1 MKRITT
7 WQALTGSA
15 VSALFALPPMIC
27 QATVDQSTG
36 ARSTAE
42 AADIVITN
50 GRIYTLDNRQP
61 WAQAVAI
68 ADGRYVFVGDSVD
81 AGAHVGPQT
90 RQIDLG
96 GAMAM
101 PGVNDVHSHPWQG
114 GLKTLY
120 FCNFDFEATLDEVAA
135 ALRGCLR
142 ANPDAKWIEGG
153 QWTSDFFRN
162 HDIPSPRAWLDAIS
176 PDVAI
181 FLHDDANHN
190 GWVNSAALALG
201 GIDRDTPDPEGGKIL
216 RDAEGE
222 PAGLLY
228 ESARRVLLD
237 NKPPITPQQY
247 RAAIAEAVRQANSF
261 GLTGVNEA
269 RVQAPMLDAYRQ
281 LDEAGELSVHVTAN
295 QQTPR
300 YYRDTPLDVAE
311 HMALRKR
318 YELPHVDTGYVKIFL
333 DGVPTASRTA
343 LMLQHYLT
351 DADHP
356 EPTKGFLLVD
366 PDTLRQDLIALDRA
380 GFTVKL
386 HTAGDGA
393 VRVALDAIEA
403 ARKANGHSGL
413 RHQLA
418 HAGFID
424 PRDVPR
430 FAGLNATADLSP
442 YLWYPS
448 PIIDSIVGA
457 IGERGRHY
465 FPVKDLLAAGADVVI
480 GSDWPSAA
488 LNLSPWG
495 AIEAL
500 VTRRNPV
507 TDAPAT
513 LWAEQAITLEQAL
526 HIATM
531 GGARGLGIE
540 QLSGSIEVG
549 KSADFIVL
557 DRNLFEIPVEQISGT
572 LVEQTWFEGQL
583 VYTRE
588 IEDGPDPSRLQ

>member
-1 MKRITT
+1 MKRMMNWRAI
-7 WQALTGSA
+7 TGSA
-15 VSALFALPPMIC
+15 GLALVAVLPMIC
-27 QATVDQSTG
+27 PAVADNTPGATVKV
-36 ARSTAE
+36 
-42 AADIVITN
+42 ADTVLTN
-50 GRIYTLDNRQP
+50 GRIYTLDPDRP
-61 WAQAVAI
+61 WAEAVAI
-68 ADGRYVFVGDSVD
+68 ADGRYLFVGDAAS
-81 AGAHVGPQT
+81 AKAWVGEGT

-101 PGVNDVHSHPWQG
+101 PGINDVHSHPWQG
-114 GLKTLY
+114 GVKTLY
-120 FCNFDFEATLDEVAA
+120 FCNFAFDASPDEIAAT
-135 ALRGCLR
+135 LRGCLR
-142 ANPDAKWIEGG
+142 ANPDAEWIEGG

-181 FLHDDANHN
+181 FLHDDATHN
-190 GWVNSAALALG
+190 GWVNSAALVLG
-201 GIDRDTPDPEGGKIL
+201 GIDRDTPDPEGGKIV
-216 RDAEGE
+216 RDAAGE
-222 PAGLLY
+222 PNGLLY
-228 ESARRVLLD
+228 EAAKRLVTD
-237 NKPPITPQQY
+237 NKPAITIARY

-311 HMALRKR
+311 HVALRDR
-318 YELPHVDTGYVKIFL
+318 YQLPHVNVRYVKIFL

-343 LMLQHYLT
+343 LMLADYLT
-351 DADHP
+351 DDDHP
-356 EPTKGFLLVD
+356 EATKGFLLVD
-366 PDTLRQDLIALDRA
+366 AEILKQDLIALDRA

-403 ARKANGHSGL
+403 ARKANGRSGL

-424 PRDVPR
+424 PADLPR

-442 YLWYPS
+442 YIWYPS

-457 IGERGRHY
+457 IGERGRRY
-465 FPVKDLLAAGADVVI
+465 FPVRDLLAGGADVVI

-488 LNLSPWG
+488 VNLSPWG

-507 TDAPAT
+507 TDAQQT
-513 LWAEQAITLEQAL
+513 LWPEQAVTLEQAL
-526 HIATM
+526 HIATLA
-531 GGARGLGIE
+531 GARGLAIE

-557 DRNLFEIPVEQISGT
+557 DRNLFEIPVAQISDT
-572 LVEQTWFEGQL
+572 RVEQTWFEGRL
-583 VYTRE
+583 VYTL
-588 IEDGPDPSRLQ
+588 ED

>member
-1 MKRITT
+1 MNWRAI
-7 WQALTGSA
+7 TGSA
-15 VSALFALPPMIC
+15 GLALFTVLPMIC
-27 QATVDQSTG
+27 PAVADDAPGATATVKV
-36 ARSTAE
+36 
-42 AADIVITN
+42 ADTVLTN
-50 GRIYTLDNRQP
+50 GRIYTLDPARP
-61 WAQAVAI
+61 WAEAVAI
-68 ADGRYVFVGDSVD
+68 ADGRYLFVGDAAS
-81 AGAHVGPQT
+81 AKAWVGEGT
-90 RQIDLG
+90 RRVDLG

-101 PGVNDVHSHPWQG
+101 PGINDVHSHPWQG

-120 FCNFDFEATLDEVAA
+120 SCNFDFEATPDEVAA

-176 PDVAI
+176 AEVAI
-181 FLHDDANHN
+181 FLNDDATHN
-190 GWVNSAALALG
+190 GWVNSPALALG
-201 GIDRDTPDPEGGKIL
+201 GIDRDTPDPEGGKIV
-216 RDAEGE
+216 RDAAGE
-222 PAGLLY
+222 PNGLLY
-228 ESARRVLLD
+228 EAAKRLVTD
-237 NKPPITPQQY
+237 NKPAITIARY

-269 RVQAPMLDAYRQ
+269 RVQVPMLDAYGQ
-281 LDEAGELSVHVTAN
+281 LDQAGELTVHVTAN

-311 HMALRKR
+311 HVSLRDR
-318 YELPHVDTGYVKIFL
+318 YQLPHVNVRYVKIFL

-343 LMLQHYLT
+343 LMLADYLT
-351 DADHP
+351 DDDHH
-356 EPTKGFLLVD
+356 EATKGFLLVD
-366 PDTLRQDLIALDRA
+366 AEILKQDLIALDRA

-424 PRDVPR
+424 PADLPR

-442 YLWYPS
+442 YIWYPS

-457 IGERGRHY
+457 IGERGRRY
-465 FPVKDLLAAGADVVI
+465 FPVRDLLAGGADVVI

-488 LNLSPWG
+488 VNLSPWG

-507 TDAPAT
+507 TDAQET
-513 LWAEQAITLEQAL
+513 LWPEQAVTLEQAL
-526 HIATM
+526 HIATL
-531 GGARGLGIE
+531 GGARGLAIE
-540 QLSGSIEVG
+540 QLSGSIEIG

-557 DRNLFEIPVEQISGT
+557 DRNLFEIPVAQISDT
-572 LVEQTWFEGQL
+572 RVEQTWFEGRL
-583 VYTRE
+583 VYTL
-588 IEDGPDPSRLQ
+588 ED